1 MFRPVKSLTYDEL
14 SRNQKRIL
22 KKLRKLVPD
31 TSLGNEQYSSM
42 SLEHETF
49 FDVNNLEYAG
59 LIEKL
64 MPSSIDDIDTEK
76 YKYYYNLTNKGM
88 FILNKRKY
96 YDFHFWLPTTLSVI
110 AIILSIIALVL
121 WATPQPPAPTPTH
134 SSSVSPDKLSL
145 SSPHLLFYFVLH
157 SPRKEVLI
165 MTEEKLKLLVEDA
178 YKKGI
183 VDVLGSDV
191 QNSIAQIISDAN
203 GDIEKATAKLFI
215 TFAKINNATL
225 YHALHNVFIQNQ
237 SSE

>member
-1 MFRPVKSLTYDEL
+1 MSKIFRPVKSLTYDEL

-64 MPSSIDDIDTEK
+64 IPSNIDDPDAEK

-121 WATPQPPAPTPTH
+121 
-134 SSSVSPDKLSL
+134 
-145 SSPHLLFYFVLH
+145 
-157 SPRKEVLI
+157 
-165 MTEEKLKLLVEDA
+165 
-178 YKKGI
+178 
-183 VDVLGSDV
+183 
-191 QNSIAQIISDAN
+191 
-203 GDIEKATAKLFI
+203 
-215 TFAKINNATL
+215 
-225 YHALHNVFIQNQ
+225 
-237 SSE
+237 